1 VLWSPR
7 DQADLGG
14 TGTAP
19 AGQLSSS
26 AVRPRWR
33 GAPLWWAGFLLAGV
47 ALFWCYLRT
56 SQTIPVDSD
65 GAANALQAWDMLH
78 GNLLLHGWY
87 LSDVS
92 FYTTELPEYMLVD
105 VVRGLG
111 SDVVHV
117 SAALT
122 YTLLVLLAA
131 FVARGRESGGAG
143 LARAALAAGILLA
156 PQLGNGA
163 YALLLSPDHTGT
175 AVPILA
181 LLVLLDW
188 ARPRWW
194 VPVAALVLLAWT
206 QVGDSLATIAAAAP
220 LAVVCAIRAIA
231 SKVRGRPLA
240 ESWYDIALAASAVLS
255 VLLARAALDLVRA
268 AGGFRLYPL
277 PGPLLS
283 HPSAIPHQAVL
294 LTDSVLELFGAQ
306 LTGQPSTLAVWLAVV
321 HLAGVALVAVA
332 LLVGLYGFFS
342 RLDRVSQ
349 FLVAGTV
356 ITLAAGLFGT
366 HVTKS
371 YDAHEIAVVLPFG
384 AALAGRLLGPW
395 LLGVRRA
402 GAGQADGGGERPG
415 ARWVR
420 VGLRA
425 ALAVVLA
432 GYLVSVAYN
441 VSRPAR
447 ATPVRSV
454 AAWLAAH
461 GLRYGLG
468 DYWQAQSTT
477 LATGGVVTVA
487 PLSAGPPIRGVYPYL
502 WETKQAW
509 VDPHST
515 YANFVVSEP
524 GPPWQPVY
532 GQLDA
537 VRSFFGTPAHTYH
550 VGGFTVLV
558 WNYNIL
564 TRLAKAHIPG

>member
-1 VLWSPR
+1 MLPSAR
-7 DQADLGG
+7 DH
-14 TGTAP
+14 
-19 AGQLSSS
+19 AGQGDTSTDSPGQS
-26 AVRPRWR
+26 ARQAWWR
-33 GAPLWWAGFLLAGV
+33 GWPLWWAGFLLAGIV
-47 ALFWCYLRT
+47 LFWCYLRT

-92 FYTTELPEYMLVD
+92 FYTTELPEYMLVE

-111 SDVVHV
+111 SDVVHI

-131 FVARGRESGGAG
+131 LVARGRTRGGPGIAAAVLAG
-143 LARAALAAGILLA
+143 GIVLA

-188 ARPRWW
+188 ARRRWY
-194 VPVAALVLLAWT
+194 VPVAALVVLTWI
-206 QVGDSLATIAAAAP
+206 QVGDSLATIAAAVP
-220 LAVVCAIRAIA
+220 LAVVCVVRVVA
-231 SKVRGRPLA
+231 SRVRGRPLA
-240 ESWYDIALAASAVLS
+240 DSWYDAALAVSAVLS
-255 VLLARAALDLVRA
+255 VVLAHVALSVLRA
-268 AGGFRLYPL
+268 AGGFKLYPV

-283 HPSAIPHQAVL
+283 RPAAIPHQAVL
-294 LTDSVLELFGAQ
+294 LVDSVLELFGAQ
-306 LTGQPSTLAVWLAVV
+306 LTGQPSTLTAWLAVV
-321 HLAGVALVAVA
+321 HLAGIALVALA
-332 LLVGLYGFFS
+332 LLVGLRGYFS
-342 RLDRVSQ
+342 RLDLVSQ
-349 FLVAGTV
+349 FLLAGTI

-366 HVTKS
+366 HVTKA

-395 LLGVRRA
+395 LLGVRQSGVSDPGVSDP
-402 GAGQADGGGERPG
+402 GAGRPG

-420 VGLRA
+420 VGLRT

-432 GYLVSVAYN
+432 GYIVAMAYN

-447 ATPVRSV
+447 PTPVKSV

-461 GLRYGLG
+461 GLRNGLG

-487 PLSAGPPIRGVYPYL
+487 PLTAGPPAHSVYPYL

-524 GPPWQPVY
+524 GPPWPPVY
-532 GQLDA
+532 GQLA
-537 VRSFFGTPAHTYH
+537 AIRSFFGAPTHTYH
-550 VGGFTVLV
+550 VGAFTVLV
-558 WNYNIL
+558 WDHNIL
-564 TRLAKAHIPG
+564 TRLARARIPG